1 MILPYQ
7 LQKPLAT
14 LITGQDGLDDL
25 ALSATETRR
34 SADDSYRNKARR
46 CRQLQKQGAAL
57 MTGQDGL
64 DDLALS
70 ATETISD
77 ADDRSG
83 WTR

>member
-7 LQKPLAT
+7 LQKQLAT
-14 LITGQDGLDDL
+14 
-25 ALSATETRR
+25 
-34 SADDSYRNKARR
+34 
-46 CRQLQKQGAAL
+46 L

>member
-7 LQKPLAT
+7 LQKQLAT
-14 LITGQDGLDDL
+14 
-25 ALSATETRR
+25 
-34 SADDSYRNKARR
+34 
-46 CRQLQKQGAAL
+46 L

-64 DDLALS
+64 DDLALP
-70 ATETISD
+70 ATERRSSLMASQDILNDLALPATERRSD

>member
-7 LQKPLAT
+7 PQKEGAT
-14 LITGQDGLDDL
+14 
-25 ALSATETRR
+25 
-34 SADDSYRNKARR
+34 
-46 CRQLQKQGAAL
+46 L

-64 DDLALS
+64 DDLALP
-70 ATETISD
+70 ATETRRG

>member
-14 LITGQDGLDDL
+14 LMTGQDGLDDL

-34 SADDSYRNKARR
+34 
-46 CRQLQKQGAAL
+46 G
-57 MTGQDGL
+57 
-64 DDLALS
+64 
-70 ATETISD
+70 